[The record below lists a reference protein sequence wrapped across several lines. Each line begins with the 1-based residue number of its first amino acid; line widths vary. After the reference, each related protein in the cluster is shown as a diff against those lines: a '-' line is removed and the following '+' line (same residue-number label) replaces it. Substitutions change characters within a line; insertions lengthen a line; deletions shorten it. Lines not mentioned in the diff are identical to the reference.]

1 MQQKRHYPRNKTN
14 KSSYFLNDHAS
25 SIKKA
30 CEITNL
36 PILSAEPWQ
45 NSLKITSDSR
55 YLTQKTK
62 EMSV

>member
-14 KSSYFLNDHAS
+14 KSSYFLKDHARFFT
-25 SIKKA
+25 KA

-36 PILSAEPWQ
+36 FILSAEPWQ
-45 NSLKITSDSR
+45 NSLEITSISR